1 MYPMPEQFKVNP
13 WEVIKGAALEGFKIF
28 NEIKGMIPGEMQD
41 KIIAGLPKGLV
52 GKADTAMKTF
62 NQAKGIF
69 DAFAGGDKQ
78 EFEDFEEMFED
89 EDLTEMK
96 FLGGESKAD
105 FQKRIALRNK
115 YVAQCNSEKK
125 VFASVIGKHTA
136 TLKKLA

>member
-1 MYPMPEQFKVNP
+1 MPEQFKVNP

-28 NEIKGMIPGEMQD
+28 NEIKGMIPGEMQE
-41 KIIAGLPKGLV
+41 KIIGGLPKGLV